1 MSENVAK
8 SYSEVDVI
16 LSKLDKK
23 YYNKISKGF
32 LNFINTNE
40 DKEYKNYFADNE
52 ENIKI
57 SNYTQTLLALVYR
70 TYLCDKEQR
79 TKYDTILNNNQIKF
93 EEEQREKYD
102 VEKIFKQRRP
112 EVNVSEE
119 PVQENMQMVVVKK
132 ENIFVKLF
140 NFLFKKNK

>member
-1 MSENVAK
+1 MGENVSK

-93 EEEQREKYD
+93 DEEQKEKYD
-102 VEKIFKQRRP
+102 IEKIFKQRRP

>member
-1 MSENVAK
+1 MEENVAK

-23 YYNKISKGF
+23 NYNKISKGF

-93 EEEQREKYD
+93 DEEQREKYD
-102 VEKIFKQRRP
+102 IEKIFKQRRP
-112 EVNVSEE
+112 ETIVSHE
-119 PVQENMQMVVVKK
+119 PVQENMQIAVVKK